1 MRKLS
6 SILLFLFFVF
16 VLMTDCSSR
25 KDETKEKA
33 LFNYILYCGPGGTI
47 DSCNAACGETYGTNV
62 TNANLQALTS
72 CTSACT
78 TNCNVLGLYLQ
89 LSNLNR

>member
-6 SILLFLFFVF
+6 SILLFLFFCF
-16 VLMTDCSSR
+16 VLMAGCSSR

-33 LFNYILYCGPGGTI
+33 IFNYILYCGPGGTI
-47 DSCNAACGETYGTNV
+47 DSCNAACGATYGTNA

>member
-6 SILLFLFFVF
+6 SILLFLSFFF
-16 VLMTDCSSR
+16 VLMCNSR

-47 DSCNAACGETYGTNV
+47 DSCNAACGATYGTNA
-62 TNANLQALTS
+62 TNANLQALVQQTATFS
-72 CTSACT
+72 VCIF
-78 TNCNVLGLYLQ
+78 N
-89 LSNLNR
+89 